1 MPNKTIYLRQGEVS
15 TWDRAKRIAEL
26 KGENVSNIII
36 IGLAQY
42 NRENGAIAN
51 KIERLLK
58 SERPKKNA

>member
-15 TWDRAKRIAEL
+15 TWNRAKRIAEL
-26 KGENVSNIII
+26 KGENISNIIA

-42 NRENGAIAN
+42 NRENGEIAN

-58 SERPKKNA
+58 SEKMKKNA